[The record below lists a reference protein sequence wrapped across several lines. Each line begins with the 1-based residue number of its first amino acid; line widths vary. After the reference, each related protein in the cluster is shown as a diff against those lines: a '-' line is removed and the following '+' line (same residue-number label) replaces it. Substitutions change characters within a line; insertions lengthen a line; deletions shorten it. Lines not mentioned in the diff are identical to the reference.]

1 MAGTKPRDV
10 MEWTQMP
17 GSTARADYHRDQFGW
32 MAQQAELLRA
42 GRLDDL
48 DRHSLADLLTDMAGS
63 DKRAFKGAMRV
74 LLQHMLKVLVQ
85 PEKLTRS
92 WIYSIAVRQAEA
104 RDLIE
109 PAPGLRPFLAGLYAA
124 AYPDARPLASV
135 ETGIALTRF
144 PAENPWSMDE
154 ALTYVPPMPAPR
166 GAKRQ
171 KDRSMRR
178 ASEAGI
184 G

>member
-1 MAGTKPRDV
+1 MADTEPRDAV
-10 MEWTQMP
+10 EWTQAP
-17 GSTARADYHRDQFGW
+17 GGTARADYHRDQFGW
-32 MAQQAELLRA
+32 MLQQAELLRA

-48 DRHSLADLLTDMAGS
+48 DRHSLAELLTDMAGS
-63 DKRAFKGAMRV
+63 DKRAFKSAMRV

-92 WIYSIAVRQAEA
+92 WMYSIAVQQAEA

-109 PAPGLRPFLAGLYAA
+109 TEPGMRQFLSELYAA
-124 AYPDARPLASV
+124 AYPDARRLASV

-144 PAENPWSMDE
+144 PTENPWSMEE
-154 ALTYVPPMPAPR
+154 ALAYVPPTPVPR

-171 KDRSMRR
+171 KNRSMRR
-178 ASEAGI
+178 ASEAGT

>member
-1 MAGTKPRDV
+1 MADMKPGDAA
-10 MEWTQMP
+10 EWTPMP

-32 MAQQAELLRA
+32 MLQQAELLRA
-42 GRLDDL
+42 GHLDDL
-48 DRHSLADLLTDMAGS
+48 DRHPLAELLIDMAGS

-92 WIYSIAVRQAEA
+92 WLHSIALPQAEA

-109 PAPGLRPFLAGLYAA
+109 MEPGVRPFLPGLYNA
-124 AYPDARPLASV
+124 AYADARRLASV
-135 ETGIALTRF
+135 ETGIALSRF
-144 PAENPWSMDE
+144 PTENPWSMDE
-154 ALTYVPPMPAPR
+154 ALAYVPPEPAPR

-171 KDRSMRR
+171 KRT
-178 ASEAGI
+178 
-184 G
+184 

>member
-1 MAGTKPRDV
+1 MADTKPRDAV
-10 MEWTQMP
+10 EWTQMP

-32 MAQQAELLRA
+32 MLQQAELLRA

-48 DRHSLADLLTDMAGS
+48 DRHSLAELLTDMAGS
-63 DKRAFKGAMRV
+63 DKRAFQSAMRV
-74 LLQHMLKVLVQ
+74 LLQHMLKVIVQ
-85 PEKLTRS
+85 PEKLTRG
-92 WIYSIAVRQAEA
+92 WLYSIAVQQVEA
-104 RDLIE
+104 CGLIE
-109 PAPGLRPFLAGLYAA
+109 AEPGIRPFLPGLYAA
-124 AYPDARPLASV
+124 AYPDASRLASV

-154 ALTYVPPMPAPR
+154 ALAYVPPMPAPR

-171 KDRSMRR
+171 KSRSMRR

>member
-1 MAGTKPRDV
+1 MADTKPGDV

-17 GSTARADYHRDQFGW
+17 GSAARADYHRDQFGW
-32 MAQQAELLRA
+32 MLQQAELLRA

-48 DRHSLADLLTDMAGS
+48 DRHSLAELLTDMAGS
-63 DKRAFKGAMRV
+63 DKRAFKSAMRV
-74 LLQHMLKVLVQ
+74 LLQHMLKVLMQ

-92 WIYSIAVRQAEA
+92 WLYSIAVQQAEA

-109 PAPGLRPFLAGLYAA
+109 AEPGMRPFLPGLYAA
-124 AYPDARPLASV
+124 AYPDARRLASV

-144 PAENPWSMDE
+144 PADNPWSMDE
-154 ALTYVPPMPAPR
+154 ALAYVPPIPAPR

-171 KDRSMRR
+171 KNRSMRR
-178 ASEAGI
+178 AAEAGI
-184 G
+184 D